1 MNSSCIDCPDRHLGC
16 QNTETCEKYR
26 EYKNK
31 CEIIRSSR
39 KKDSMF
45 RTSYYG
51 LKKSLWKNYPKTR
64 KGEVLR

>member
-1 MNSSCIDCPDRHLGC
+1 MNSCCYECKERHEAC
-16 QNTETCEKYR
+16 QNVNTCERYR

-45 RTSYYG
+45 RTSYYS